1 MVLVVQDRVEN
12 KIFLKK
18 VKKKKRLWTSLLR
31 FIERSEPENHDK
43 MTHKKKIFMTKR

>member
-18 VKKKKRLWTSLLR
+18 VKKKRLWTSLLR
-31 FIERSEPENHDK
+31 FIERSEHENHDK